1 MRDLYSM
8 AAFILAMILL
18 YGFRRPILARLRQFD
33 ERNSQRRIE
42 ELRDRRDQLAHFKH
56 TMRLAEEQ
64 VEEIGEHVVSDSR
77 TGTPVTLYLFEGE
90 QFLSR
95 DEAEAVRNE
104 VVIAKAREFYKDLP
118 KALTERRE
126 GKIRR
131 K

>member
-8 AAFILAMILL
+8 AAFILVMILL
-18 YGFRRPILARLRQFD
+18 YGYRRPILARLKQFD
-33 ERNSQRRIE
+33 ERNSQRRME
-42 ELRDRRDQLAHFKH
+42 ELQDRRDQLAHFKH
-56 TMRLAEEQ
+56 TVRLAEEQ
-64 VEEIGEHVVSDSR
+64 VEEIGEHVVPDAR

-90 QFLSR
+90 RFLSR
-95 DEAEAVRNE
+95 DEAEAARNE
-104 VVIAKAREFYKDLP
+104 SVITKAREFYKDLP

>member
-8 AAFILAMILL
+8 AAFVLALVLIFGL
-18 YGFRRPILARLRQFD
+18 RRPILARLKRFD
-33 ERNSQRRIE
+33 ERNEQRRTE
-42 ELRDRRDQLAHFKH
+42 ELQDRRDRLAHYKH

-64 VEEIGEHVVSDSR
+64 VEEIGETVVPDAR

-90 QFLSR
+90 RFHSR

-104 VVIAKAREFYKDLP
+104 SVVARAREFYRDLP
-118 KALTERRE
+118 AALTQRGE

-131 K
+131 E